1 MLPQKITF
9 NLNHNFTIAA
19 EGWGNP
25 SNPPILLLHGV
36 GQSKQSWGD
45 TAQSLAQN
53 GWYALALDA
62 RGHGDSTWSADGI
75 YTIERNVADLQ
86 AVIAQLA
93 TLPAIV
99 GASMGGMTALLAQ
112 GFAQSSLCAALVLVD
127 IVPRPDPQ
135 GVARIFGF
143 MGAYLQGFESLTQA
157 TQAVSQYLPHRSLAE
172 IGKSLARNLRPQEDG
187 RWYWHW
193 DPRILKNFAQETPEQ
208 QNTRTE
214 NLFAAAQKLQVP
226 ALVVRG
232 GMSDVVSQEAM
243 AEFLA
248 IAPQLESVDV
258 LDAHHM
264 VAGDSN
270 NAFSAA
276 VIRFLQRVYP
286 SNNIVLPSPEK

>member
-1 MLPQKITF
+1 MLPEKITF
-9 NLNHNFTIAA
+9 HLSDNFSVAA
-19 EGWGNP
+19 EGWGNRA
-25 SNPPILLLHGV
+25 NPPILLLHGV

-45 TAQSLAQN
+45 TARSLAQS

-62 RGHGDSTWSADGI
+62 RGHGDSDWSSDGI
-75 YTIERNVADLQ
+75 YNIERNVADLQ
-86 AVIAQLA
+86 VVIAQLA
-93 TLPAIV
+93 TPPAIV
-99 GASMGGMTALLAQ
+99 GASMGGMTALLAE
-112 GFAQSSLCAALVLVD
+112 GFASPSVCAALVLVD

-143 MGAYLQGFESLTQA
+143 MGAHLQGFESLAQA
-157 TQAVSQYLPHRSLAE
+157 TQAVSKYLPHRSLAE
-172 IGKSLARNLRPQEDG
+172 IEKSLARNLRLREDG

-193 DPRILKNFAQETPEQ
+193 DSNILKNFAQETPEQ

-214 NLFAAAQKLQVP
+214 NLFAAAKNLTIP
-226 ALVVRG
+226 TLVVRG
-232 GMSDVVSQEAM
+232 GMSDVVSPEAM

-258 LDAHHM
+258 MDAHHM

-270 NAFSAA
+270 NAFSEA

-286 SNNIVLPSPEK
+286 SQ

>member
-1 MLPQKITF
+1 MLPNKITF
-9 NLNHNFTIAA
+9 NLSNHFTIAA

-62 RGHGDSTWSADGI
+62 RGHGDSAWSADGI

-99 GASMGGMTALLAQ
+99 GASMGGMTALLAE
-112 GFAQSSLCAALVLVD
+112 GFAESSLCAALVLVD

-143 MGAYLQGFESLTQA
+143 MGAHLQGFESLAQA

-172 IGKSLARNLRPQEDG
+172 IEKSLTRNLRPREDG

-193 DPRILKNFAQETPEQ
+193 DPNILKNFAQETPEQ
-208 QNTRTE
+208 QNNRTE
-214 NLFAAAQKLQVP
+214 NLFTAAQKLQVP
-226 ALVVRG
+226 TLVVRG

-270 NAFSAA
+270 NAFGEA

-286 SNNIVLPSPEK
+286 AQP